1 MKKSYSN
8 SIRGVLIMLMV
19 TLSATFM
26 FAQNRVTGKV
36 SDGAGNGI
44 PGATVLVKGT
54 NVGTTSDASGNYG
67 IAAAQNSTLIISSI
81 GFKAQEI
88 AVGNRTVIN
97 LSLEDD
103 AAALAEVVVTGYQQL
118 RKKDITGAATIVDAS
133 SLKGIKSTSFTQN
146 LAGRA
151 AGITVSTSGA
161 PGDATNVRIRGI
173 SSFTNN
179 DPLYVID
186 GVPVKDQYQN
196 TINPEDIE
204 SMQVLKDAAMA
215 SIYGSRANNGVIV
228 ITTKKGKSGKAKLS
242 YSGSVGVINSV
253 KGYDEVLN
261 TSSSVYAQAMKKKFP
276 DETTAWYANPSSL
289 PKYIQPF
296 GNTVDEATY
305 DILNNQI
312 SLTNQTGTNWWETM
326 TRTGKMTDHN
336 LNLSGGNEM
345 ATFNISAGYLHQDG
359 VFIHNYFDRGTIR
372 ANSSFNV
379 SKKLRVGENMMYAGN
394 WGVGLG
400 GAGGSNNEQG
410 VLGSLLKAT
419 PVIPQYDIKGNPGG
433 HLTASTGNFTNPDQ
447 ILRNNQNNTNKYN
460 RLLGNL
466 YAEYDL
472 ISGLT
477 VKTSFGAD
485 IGNGWNRGFSYPE
498 PYRVEGNKTN
508 NGFNE
513 NWNNSFTWT
522 WTNTAQ
528 YNKTFADKHTVGILV
543 GQEAVSNKNRNIG
556 GRISNYFTED
566 INAWYLQTALADPG
580 SRTVNS
586 SGGEAKLASFFG
598 KVDYSFNDKY
608 LLSATIRRDGS
619 SKFLS
624 DVRYGVFPALSAGW
638 RISAEPFMKD
648 LSWLSDLKLRGSYGI
663 MGNQDIRNYNFT
675 DIYGGGVGSTFYDI
689 NGNNGGVA
697 TGYALTA
704 RGNAKTKWEQA
715 TSVNFGVDAALLNNS
730 LTVVLDI
737 YNRKTIDLLYNPP
750 VPGTAG
756 AAQAPNINVGEME
769 NKGFDLGLG
778 YRKVITKDLS
788 FNTSLNISQ
797 FKNKIVKVSDNSNDF
812 PSSGN
817 LTERFPQGGSVFI
830 NRVGYP
836 ISSFQGFVVEG
847 LITNEAERAK
857 HTGTGAAYI
866 GGLKFKDI
874 NGDNVIDQKD
884 NTIIGNPFPDFTAG
898 LNIGVNY
905 KNIDVNAFLF
915 GSFGNDIFNATLIQS
930 YFMNFNS
937 NVIKDILE
945 KEGTGNYPKING
957 LDASSRSASTFYVED
972 GSYVRLGNLQ
982 VGLKIPK
989 TLTSKLGMSGAR
1001 VYLQGQNL
1009 FTITKYSGVD
1019 PAVSNA
1025 NIGNAGNVN
1034 DQTTGYD
1041 NGNYPANKIM
1051 TLGINL
1057 EF

>member
-19 TLSATFM
+19 TLTATFM
-26 FAQNRVTGKV
+26 FAQSRVTGKV

-54 NVGTTSDASGNYG
+54 NVGTTSDAGGNYG
-67 IAAAQNSTLIISSI
+67 ISAAQNSTLIISSI

-118 RKKDITGAATIVDAS
+118 RKKDITGAATIVDAT

-312 SLTNQTGTNWWETM
+312 SLTNQEGTNWWKTM

-433 HLTASTGNFTNPDQ
+433 HLTAATGNFTNPDQ

-513 NWNNSFTWT
+513 NWNNTFTWT

-528 YNKTFADKHTVGILV
+528 YNKTFGEKHAVGILV
-543 GQEAVSNKNRNIG
+543 GQEAVANKNRNISG
-556 GRISNYFTED
+556 AISNYFTED

-580 SRTVNS
+580 SRTIN
-586 SGGEAKLASFFG
+586 SGGSESKLASYFG
-598 KVDYSFNDKY
+598 KIDYAFNDKY
-608 LLSATIRRDGS
+608 LISATVRRDGS

-624 DVRYGVFPALSAGW
+624 DERYGIFPAVSAGW

-689 NGNNGGVA
+689 NGQNGGVA
-697 TGYALTA
+697 TGYALTS

-715 TSVNFGVDAALLNNS
+715 ASVNFGLDAALLNNS

-737 YNRKTIDLLYNPP
+737 YNRKTNDLLYNPP

-756 AAQAPNINVGEME
+756 AAQAPTINVGEME
-769 NKGFDLGLG
+769 NKGFDLTLG
-778 YRKVITKDLS
+778 YRKVINKDLS
-788 FNTSLNISQ
+788 FNTSLNVSQ
-797 FKNKIVKVSDNSNDF
+797 YRNKIVKVSDNGNEFVSN
-812 PSSGN
+812 GN
-817 LTERFPQGGSVFI
+817 LTERFPQTSSVFI

-836 ISSFQGFVVEG
+836 ISSFQGFIVEG
-847 LITNEAERAK
+847 LIANEADRAK

-866 GGLKFKDI
+866 GGLKFKDV
-874 NGDNVIDQKD
+874 NGDGEINQSD
-884 NTIIGNPFPDFTAG
+884 NAIIGNPHPDFTAG
-898 LNIGVNY
+898 LNLGVSY
-905 KNIDVNAFLF
+905 KIFDVNAFLF

-972 GSYVRLGNLQ
+972 GSYVRLANLQ

-989 TLTSKLGMSGAR
+989 SFAGKLGMSNAR

-1009 FTITKYSGVD
+1009 FTLTKYTGVD

-1034 DQTTGYD
+1034 DQVTGYD
-1041 NGNYPANKIM
+1041 NGNYPANKII

>member
-1 MKKSYSN
+1 MC
-8 SIRGVLIMLMV
+8 LMLV
-19 TLSATFM
+19 AASLT
-26 FAQNRVTGKV
+26 FAQNRITGKV
-36 SDGAGNGI
+36 SDSGGNGI
-44 PGATVLVKGT
+44 PGATVIVKGT
-54 NVGTTSDASGNYG
+54 NTGTSSDANGNYA
-67 IAAAQNSTLIISSI
+67 INANTNNTLIISSI
-81 GFKAQEI
+81 GFKTQEVS
-88 AVGNRTVIN
+88 VGNKTVIN

-151 AGITVSTSGA
+151 AGVTISTSGA

-276 DETTAWYANPSSL
+276 DETTAWYANPSAL

-296 GNTVDEATY
+296 GNTVDENTY

-312 SLTNQTGTNWWETM
+312 SLTNQTGTNWWKAM

-359 VFIHNYFDRGTIR
+359 VFIHNYFDRGTVR
-372 ANSSFNV
+372 ANSSFKV
-379 SKKLRVGENMMYAGN
+379 SNKFRVGENMMYAGN

-477 VKTSFGAD
+477 IKTSFGAD
-485 IGNGWNRGFSYPE
+485 IGNGWSRGFSYPE

-528 YNKTFADKHTVGILV
+528 YNKTFADKHTIGVLV
-543 GQEAVSNKNRNIG
+543 GQEAVANKNRNIS
-556 GRISNYFTED
+556 GRISNYFTQD

-586 SGGEAKLASFFG
+586 SGGEAKLASYFG
-598 KVDYSFNDKY
+598 KIDYSFNDKY
-608 LLSATIRRDGS
+608 LLSATVRRDGS

-624 DVRYGVFPALSAGW
+624 DVRYGIFPAVSAGW

-648 LSWLSDLKLRGSYGI
+648 LSWLSDLKIRGSYGI

-715 TSVNFGVDAALLNNS
+715 ASTNVGLDASLLNNALS
-730 LTVVLDI
+730 IVLDV

-769 NKGFDLGLG
+769 NKGFDLGIG
-778 YRKVITKDLS
+778 YRKAINKDFS

-797 FKNKIVKVSDNSNDF
+797 FKNKIVKVSDNSTDF

-817 LTERFPQGGSVFI
+817 LTERFPQGGQVFI

-836 ISSFQGFVVEG
+836 ISSFQGFIVEG
-847 LITNEAERAK
+847 LIANEADRAK

-898 LNIGVNY
+898 LNLGVTY

-937 NVIKDILE
+937 NVIKDILQ

-982 VGLKIPK
+982 VGLKVPNSFTK
-989 TLTSKLGMSGAR
+989 KLGMSSAR

-1041 NGNYPANKIM
+1041 NGNYPANKIV